1 MTNNVSDGIF
11 EMLLGFTSTLETEN
25 FRHYF
30 VLNFPGE
37 LTDDTGFFV
46 GINCFFRI
54 QNFALCANRYETAHD
69 ARKTTCADGEKTIF
83 RSKYMGYVD

>member
-1 MTNNVSDGIF
+1 MTNNVSGGLF
-11 EMLLGFTSTLETEN
+11 ETLLGFTSTLEDEN

-37 LTDDTGFFV
+37 LTHDACFFA
-46 GINCFFRI
+46 GIHCFFRI

-69 ARKTTCADGEKTIF
+69 AKKTTCADREKTKF
-83 RSKYMGYVD
+83 GSKYMGYVD